1 MRKYTNEYANEHTH
15 STDMNVS
22 LNNFIP
28 SWKSTV
34 LYLYKDMP
42 YSLLWKL
49 GPFFFQGIKML
60 AKRSALDQFHYDE
73 EFVLCNKYKTRRNGQ
88 HSETVKSSNFSDITW
103 RYQSVKLLTSES
115 H

>member
-42 YSLLWKL
+42 YSLL
-49 GPFFFQGIKML
+49 
-60 AKRSALDQFHYDE
+60 
-73 EFVLCNKYKTRRNGQ
+73 
-88 HSETVKSSNFSDITW
+88 
-103 RYQSVKLLTSES
+103 
-115 H
+115 